1 MRKRRTPQTR
11 NLLALDLSIAAT
23 GWAFAQT
30 DWRRD
35 LTKVTTGTI
44 TTSPDTPFAGRL
56 FTILLGICD
65 LIDEYGPDEVWVEDF
80 LGTFGKEAAKQGIQL
95 GELRGC
101 VRLELWRRYAIA
113 PHFAHSSS
121 VRKLVYGRDKPQHA
135 PKSWLLRPL
144 RELGV
149 VLKDH
154 NAGDAFSLLQ
164 WALKANQAP
173 HYANILGVEPK
184 RRKRA

>member
-35 LTKVTTGTI
+35 LAKVETGTI
-44 TTSPDTPFAGRL
+44 TTSPEIPLADRL
-56 FTILLGICD
+56 MDLVEGICG
-65 LIDEYGPDEVWVEDF
+65 LVDEYGPDEVWVEDF

-113 PHFAHSSS
+113 PRFAHSSS
-121 VRKLVYGRDKPQHA
+121 VRKLVYGRDKPKGA

-144 RELGV
+144 RALGMP
-149 VLKDH
+149 LRDH
-154 NAGDAFSLLQ
+154 NAGDAFALLQ

-173 HYANILGVEPK
+173 HYVNILGVEPK